1 MAVEWPVMHDR
12 GKEHAGVGEP
22 VNVCVKARHMLAAM
36 REVLGMP
43 SPEKTAPDRQIRKS
57 PRVAVQMPFSYRAI
71 KNDTVMPETFRGT
84 ILNIGYNG
92 MMAELNQPLP
102 AHSEIKLSLD
112 ALLSQAKATD
122 TDTDIDARSAEIY
135 ARIIDTRPIDGR
147 NVSGIEFTRV
157 SEQSEKLLMHCML
170 HTAHADNTLLDE
182 YLRQH
187 EQEETKKT
195 ETLRMT
201 KRIILVTLLAAS
213 SALFYLLSILNEALT
228 VVR

>member
-12 GKEHAGVGEP
+12 GSEQAAVGEP
-22 VNVCVKARHMLAAM
+22 VDVRVKTRHMLATM
-36 REVLGMP
+36 RKVLGMP
-43 SPEKTAPDRQIRKS
+43 SPEKSAPDQIRKS

-71 KNDTVMPETFRGT
+71 KNDIVMPDTFRGT
-84 ILNIGYNG
+84 ILNIGYHG

-102 AHSEIKLSLD
+102 AHSKIKLSLD
-112 ALLSQAKATD
+112 TLLSYARAA
-122 TDTDIDARSAEIY
+122 DIDARAAEIY
-135 ARIIDTRPIDGR
+135 ARIIDTRPINGR
-147 NVSGIEFTRV
+147 NISGIEFTRV
-157 SEQSEKLLMHCML
+157 SAQSEKLLMHCML

-187 EQEETKKT
+187 EQEVTKKT
-195 ETLRMT
+195 EALQVT
-201 KRIILVTLLAAS
+201 KRITLITLLAVA